1 MAVLLGGRV
10 AEELIFGEISTGAQ
24 NDLQRATD
32 IARSMIAEYGMSER
46 LGLVTY
52 ERERRPMFLPES
64 FSSSKT
70 YSEEKAA
77 EIDEEI
83 AKVIE
88 ESHQRVRK
96 ILSENRE
103 VLERLAKLLLEK
115 EIVQGEE
122 LRNMLGKSTGPPSPP
137 VKELEPAVSV
147 PEDPAI

>member
-1 MAVLLGGRV
+1 
-10 AEELIFGEISTGAQ
+10 
-24 NDLQRATD
+24 
-32 IARSMIAEYGMSER
+32 MIAEYGMSER

-64 FSSSKT
+64 FSPTKT

-88 ESHQRVRK
+88 ESHQRVKK
-96 ILSENRE
+96 ILAENRE
-103 VLERLAKLLLEK
+103 VLEKLAKLLLEK

-122 LRNMLGKSTGPPSPP
+122 LRSMLGKSKDLPSPP
-137 VKELEPAVSV
+137 VKEIAPAASV
-147 PEDPAI
+147 AEDPAV